1 MADDRKG
8 SSVLEVTLSFLV
20 GTAAGFILGVLFAPA
35 SGKETRKRIKQ
46 EAVKA
51 GEKAKEGYEK
61 IAGRVRK
68 RIKLAKEK
76 TSEGLGAVKEFVGKK
91 KA

>member
-1 MADDRKG
+1 MANDRRG
-8 SSVLEVTLSFLV
+8 SSVLEVTLSFLI
-20 GTAAGFILGVLFAPA
+20 GTAAGFILGILFAPA

-61 IAGRVRK
+61 ITGQVRK
-68 RIKLAKEK
+68 RIRLAKEK
-76 TSEGLGAVKEFVGKK
+76 AGLGAVKEVAGKK